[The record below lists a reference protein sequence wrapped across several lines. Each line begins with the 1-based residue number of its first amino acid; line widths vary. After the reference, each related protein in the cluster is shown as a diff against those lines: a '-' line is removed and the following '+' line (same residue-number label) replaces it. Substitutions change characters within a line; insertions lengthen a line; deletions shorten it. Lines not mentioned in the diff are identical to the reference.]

1 MASNKYKRVLL
12 KLSGEALMGDD
23 QYGINQDVLARV
35 ADDINSVH
43 KQGVQLAIVVGGGN
57 IFRGISDSA
66 NGMNRSMADN
76 MGMLATIM
84 NAVAL
89 KDSLGRLGVPV
100 HIMSGLPIPR
110 VVDAFV
116 AEKAVEHLESGNVMI
131 FSAGTGN
138 PFFTT
143 DTAASLRGLE
153 INADIVF
160 KATKVDGIFDKD
172 PVKYADAIKFE
183 RLTYDEVL
191 EKRLEVMDAA
201 AIALCRD
208 NNMPLGVFNMNKNDS
223 LMQAICGKFVG
234 TIVEAGAAP

>member
-1 MASNKYKRVLL
+1 
-12 KLSGEALMGDD
+12 MGDD

-35 ADDINSVH
+35 AEDIKEVH

-57 IFRGISDSA
+57 IFRGISSSA

-76 MGMLATIM
+76 MGMLATVM

-89 KDSLGRLGVPV
+89 KDSLTRINIPV
-100 HIMSGLPIPR
+100 QIMSGLPIPR
-110 VVDAFV
+110 VVNAFI
-116 AEKAVEHLESGNVMI
+116 AEEAIEYLEKGSVMI

-160 KATKVDGIFDKD
+160 KATKVDGIYDKD
-172 PVKYADAIKFE
+172 PVKHADAIKFE
-183 RLTYDEVL
+183 HLTYDEVL

-223 LMQAICGKFVG
+223 LVQAICGKFVG
-234 TIVEAGAAP
+234 TIVEAGAAS